1 MSVGVE
7 ALFTSAL
14 GLKSPWVVTK
24 VDLDTAK
31 RRIDFEVACDAKKLP
46 CPVCGANGQGVHD
59 RVRRDWRHLDFFQFE
74 AWLHADVPRV
84 DCSACEK
91 TTTVD
96 VPWARPGSGF
106 TLLFEALAISLCQS
120 LPVAQAAQ
128 LLRVEPKRLWRRIEH
143 YVQMARDKD
152 SMVGVNVIGID
163 ETSIRRGHNYVTV
176 VHDLET
182 KRLLFMT
189 EGRDHTTVEQFKDDL
204 AAHGGDPAEIKHVC
218 MDMGAAYIKGVG
230 ESLPDAQISFDRFH
244 VIAMANKAMD
254 EVRSAEMREQPR
266 AVRAV
271 VGTARKVIKGMMW
284 GMRRAPED
292 WNEKEMNTMYH
303 LQRSNL
309 KSARAW
315 RLKEGLR
322 ATYAVA
328 VQSNCSVTAEQELT
342 RWISW
347 ARRCR
352 LEPFKKLAATL
363 KERMTGIVR
372 GMLDGRSNA
381 YVEAM
386 NGMLQQTKRAAR
398 GFRTVKN
405 FTAIAY
411 LRMSRLK
418 HLPANPLR
426 QAAPRNEGITAIT
439 RYRSGCKVPLKTA

>member
-1 MSVGVE
+1 MRVAVE
-7 ALFTSAL
+7 SLFTAAL
-14 GLKSPWVVTK
+14 GLQSPWVVTK

-31 RRIDFEVACDAKKLP
+31 HRIDFEVACNAKKLP
-46 CPVCGANGQGVHD
+46 CSDCGVDAQGVHD
-59 RVRRDWRHLDFFQFE
+59 RVRRDWRHLDFFQYE

-84 DCSACEK
+84 KCSACGK

-106 TLLFEALAISLCQS
+106 TLLFEALAVSLCQT

-128 LLRVEPKRLWRRIEH
+128 LLRVNSKRLWRRIEH
-143 YVQMARDKD
+143 YVEIARDQD
-152 SMVGVNVIGID
+152 TMAGVNVIGID

-176 VHDLET
+176 VHDLEA

-189 EGRDHTTVEQFKDDL
+189 EGRDHATVEKFKHDL

-218 MDMGAAYIKGVG
+218 MDMSAAYIKGAT

-254 EVRSAEMREQPR
+254 EVRIAEMREQPR

-271 VGTARKVIKGMMW
+271 VGTERKVIKGMMW
-284 GMRRAPED
+284 GMRRAPAD
-292 WNEKEMNTMYH
+292 WNTREMNTMYH

-363 KERMTGIVR
+363 KERMAGIVH

-398 GFRTVKN
+398 GFRTFKN
-405 FTAIAY
+405 FAAIAY
-411 LRMSRLK
+411 LRMSRLE
-418 HLPANPLR
+418 HLPANPLC
-426 QAAPRNEGITAIT
+426 AAVSRDEGITAIT